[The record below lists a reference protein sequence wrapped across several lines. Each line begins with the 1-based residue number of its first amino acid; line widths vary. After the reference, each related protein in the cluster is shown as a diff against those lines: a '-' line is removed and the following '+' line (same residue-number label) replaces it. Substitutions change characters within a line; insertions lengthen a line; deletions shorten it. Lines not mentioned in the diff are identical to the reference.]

1 MGILTGKF
9 TNKTIF
15 PDGDLRKDWP
25 NETWFQEDL
34 QTVKKLRLLSNK
46 NQTLGQL
53 ALRYVLSHPAVSV
66 VIPGAKSGT
75 QAQENANASVRPILS
90 DEELNYIHSI

>member
-25 NETWFQEDL
+25 NEIWFQEDL
-34 QTVKKLRLLSNK
+34 QTVEKLRLLSNK

-66 VIPGAKSGT
+66 VIPVQNRNTSTRKCKCICSPYF
-75 QAQENANASVRPILS
+75 E
-90 DEELNYIHSI
+90 

>member
-25 NETWFQEDL
+25 NEIWFQEDL
-34 QTVKKLRLLSNK
+34 QTVEKLRLLSNK

-66 VIPGAKSGT
+66 VILVQK
-75 QAQENANASVRPILS
+75 QEHKHKKMQMHLFALF
-90 DEELNYIHSI
+90 

>member
-34 QTVKKLRLLSNK
+34 QTVRNFGCSQIK
-46 NQTLGQL
+46 
-53 ALRYVLSHPAVSV
+53 
-66 VIPGAKSGT
+66 I
-75 QAQENANASVRPILS
+75 RP
-90 DEELNYIHSI
+90 

>member
-46 NQTLGQL
+46 
-53 ALRYVLSHPAVSV
+53 
-66 VIPGAKSGT
+66 I
-75 QAQENANASVRPILS
+75 RP
-90 DEELNYIHSI
+90 

>member
-34 QTVKKLRLLSNK
+34 QTVEKLRLLSNK

-53 ALRYVLSHPAVSV
+53 ALRYVLSS
-66 VIPGAKSGT
+66 GSKCCNSWCKTGT